1 MLCLWQG
8 TFFFGEDGMLIRH
21 MKKKVRSTFV
31 GLCLAAILSPF
42 AQAKV
47 LMGEIDHSDTLQPL
61 DPSLTVGEIF
71 SPSKLPTI
79 DAAPA
84 NKWYRIP
91 AWLAGTWHKDSQTD
105 FYRYN
110 FKTNATDTT
119 TRTEPAKATG
129 TWGTQQDDKGTIWQF
144 DPAPFTATVDSGDDF
159 VVQMVR
165 TSEPVDVTDRKFVRR
180 SIDTQIRV
188 SKANGVIKSVES
200 GEQITTY
207 RPEGEGLIK
216 RETSAKVFNP
226 EGQPILLG
234 KSFAYENRVNSFS
247 PQDTYKGKDMK
258 KLFQE
263 FLKTTD
269 SETASATP

>member
-1 MLCLWQG
+1 MNKR
-8 TFFFGEDGMLIRH
+8 TH
-21 MKKKVRSTFV
+21 STLL
-31 GLCLAAILSPF
+31 GICLALTLSAPSG
-42 AQAKV
+42 QAKTLV
-47 LMGEIDHSDTLQPL
+47 GEIDHSETLQPL
-61 DPSLTVGEIF
+61 DPSIAVGEIF
-71 SPSKLPTI
+71 EPSKLPTLESQ
-79 DAAPA
+79 PS

-91 AWLAGTWHKDSQTD
+91 NWLAGTWHKDSQTD
-105 FYRYN
+105 YYRYN
-110 FKTNATDTT
+110 YKTDKTDTT

-165 TSEPVDVTDRKFVRR
+165 SSEPIDVSDRKFVRR

-188 SKANGVIKSVES
+188 SKTNGVIKSVES
-200 GEQITTY
+200 GEQLTTY
-207 RPEGEGLIK
+207 RPEGDGLIK
-216 RETSAKVFNP
+216 RETSAKVFDTQ
-226 EGQPILLG
+226 GQPILLG
-234 KSFAYENRVNSFS
+234 KSFAYENRVNGFT

-263 FLKTTD
+263 FLQSN

>member
-1 MLCLWQG
+1 MLCPRQG
-8 TFFFGEDGMLIRH
+8 TFFVGEDGMLIRH
-21 MKKKVRSTFV
+21 MNKNARSIFA
-31 GLCLAAILSPF
+31 GLCLAALLSPV

-47 LMGEIDHSDTLQPL
+47 LVGEVDHSETLQPL
-61 DPSLTVGEIF
+61 DPSLAVGEIF
-71 SPSKLPTI
+71 APSKLPTI
-79 DAAPA
+79 EQAPA

-91 AWLAGTWHKDSQTD
+91 DWLAGTWHKDSQTD
-105 FYRYN
+105 YYRYN

-129 TWGTQQDDKGTIWQF
+129 TWGTQRDDKGTIWQF

-165 TSEPVDVTDRKFVRR
+165 TSEPVDVTDKKFVRR

-188 SKANGVIKSVES
+188 SKVNGVIKSVES

-207 RPEGEGLIK
+207 RPEGDALIK
-216 RETSAKVFNP
+216 RETSAKVFDP

-234 KSFAYENRVNSFS
+234 KSFAYENRVNSFA
-247 PQDTYKGKDMK
+247 PQDMYKGKDMK

-263 FLKTTD
+263 FL
-269 SETASATP
+269 SRETASAAP